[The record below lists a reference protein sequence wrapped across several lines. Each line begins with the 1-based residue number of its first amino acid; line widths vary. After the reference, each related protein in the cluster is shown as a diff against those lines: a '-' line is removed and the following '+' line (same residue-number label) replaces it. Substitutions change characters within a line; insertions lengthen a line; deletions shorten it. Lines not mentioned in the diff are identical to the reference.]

1 MKSTA
6 KGCQITIL
14 GKEYTV
20 ACPEE
25 KNDELVAA
33 AAYLDKNMREIQ
45 QSGAVLGTERVAVM
59 AALNIAHDLL
69 SLREQTGLTLE
80 MESRIKALRRNL
92 EDALDG
98 QAEME
103 L

>member
-6 KGCQITIL
+6 MGCQITIL

-25 KNDELVAA
+25 KNDELVTA

>member
-1 MKSTA
+1 MRNKEP
-6 KGCQITIL
+6 GVQINIL
-14 GKEYTV
+14 GKEYSV

-25 KNDELVAA
+25 KRDELISAA
-33 AAYLDKNMREIQ
+33 SYLDQNMREIQ

-59 AALNIAHDLL
+59 AALNISHDLL
-69 SLREQTGLTLE
+69 SLREDTGLTLE
-80 MESRIKALRRNL
+80 MENRIKTLRRNL
-92 EDALDG
+92 EEALDG

>member
-1 MKSTA
+1 MRNTES
-6 KGCQITIL
+6 GVQINIL
-14 GKEYTV
+14 GKEYSV

-25 KNDELVAA
+25 KRDELISAA
-33 AAYLDKNMREIQ
+33 SFLDQNMREIQ

-59 AALNIAHDLL
+59 AALNITHDLL
-69 SLREQTGLTLE
+69 SLREDTGLTLE
-80 MESRIKALRRNL
+80 MEKRIKTLRRNL
-92 EDALDG
+92 EEALDG

>member
-1 MKSTA
+1 LRNTES
-6 KGCQITIL
+6 GVQINIL
-14 GKEYTV
+14 GKEYSV

-25 KNDELVAA
+25 KREELITAA
-33 AAYLDKNMREIQ
+33 SFLDQNMREIQ

-59 AALNIAHDLL
+59 AALNITHDLL
-69 SLREQTGLTLE
+69 SLREDTGLTLE
-80 MESRIKALRRNL
+80 MEKRIKALRRNL
-92 EDALDG
+92 EEALDG

>member
-1 MKSTA
+1 LRSTTT
-6 KGCQITIL
+6 GCQITIL

-20 ACPEE
+20 ACPPE
-25 KNDELVAA
+25 KNDELIAA
-33 AAYLDKNMREIQ
+33 ATYLDKNMREIQ

-69 SLREQTGLTLE
+69 SLRQETGLTLE
-80 MESRIKALRRNL
+80 MESRIKALRRNI
-92 EDALDG
+92 EEALDG

>member
-1 MKSTA
+1 MRNTES
-6 KGCQITIL
+6 GVQINIL
-14 GKEYTV
+14 GKEYSV

-25 KNDELVAA
+25 KREELISAA
-33 AAYLDKNMREIQ
+33 SFLDQNMREIQ

-59 AALNIAHDLL
+59 AALNITHDLL
-69 SLREQTGLTLE
+69 SLREDTGLTVE
-80 MESRIKALRRNL
+80 MENRIKTLRRNL
-92 EDALDG
+92 EEALDG

>member
-1 MKSTA
+1 D
-6 KGCQITIL
+6 
-14 GKEYTV
+14 YTV

-25 KNDELVAA
+25 KREELIAT

-69 SLREQTGLTLE
+69 SLRENTGLTVE
-80 MESRIKALRRNL
+80 METRIKNLRRNL
-92 EDALDG
+92 EEALDG

>member
-1 MKSTA
+1 LKSTA
-6 KGCQITIL
+6 TGCQINIL

-25 KNDELVAA
+25 KRDELIAT

-69 SLREQTGLTLE
+69 SLREDTGLTVE
-80 MESRIKALRRNL
+80 MENRIKNLRRNL
-92 EDALDG
+92 EEALDG

>member
-1 MKSTA
+1 LKSTA
-6 KGCQITIL
+6 TGCQISIL

-20 ACPEE
+20 ACPDE
-25 KNDELVAA
+25 KQDELITA
-33 AAYLDKNMREIQ
+33 AAYLDRNMREIQ

-69 SLREQTGLTLE
+69 SLREDTGLTFE

-92 EDALDG
+92 EEALDG

>member
-1 MKSTA
+1 MKTTA
-6 KGCQITIL
+6 TGCQIMIL

-20 ACPEE
+20 ACPDE
-25 KNDELVAA
+25 KKDELIAA
-33 AAYLDKNMREIQ
+33 ASYLDANMRDIQ

-59 AALNIAHDLL
+59 AALNITHDLL
-69 SLREQTGLTLE
+69 SLRSDSGLSLE
-80 MESRIKALRRNL
+80 MESRIKKLRRNL
-92 EDALDG
+92 EEALDG

>member
-1 MKSTA
+1 MRTTES
-6 KGCQITIL
+6 GVQINIL
-14 GKEYTV
+14 GKDYSV
-20 ACPEE
+20 ACPDEKREE
-25 KNDELVAA
+25 LLAA
-33 AAYLDKNMREIQ
+33 ANFLDSNMREIQ

-69 SLREQTGLTLE
+69 SLQSDTGLTVE
-80 MESRIKALRRNL
+80 METRIRKLRRNL
-92 EDALDG
+92 EEALDG